1 MNNEFK
7 KSKSNNET
15 RYTLE
20 SMTAGAT
27 GSGSVATA
35 PSSLG
40 KVQKRG
46 NILAQEAG
54 KDKVPATTPRNF
66 VAKNAK
72 SSGAGAHKDKKK
84 EQKQGAAKHKKPY
97 MESLRTKI
105 DQLKSK
111 LAEAG
116 MPFRGV
122 GGAFNRGDDERH
134 DLDPTDWYVVKDG
147 KMFKTSVYPNQ
158 VQLAIAQGYSRTR
171 DEAKA
176 KAEQQ
181 GVEEGG
187 ASMPGD
193 QYLSIPADQT
203 KLSIG
208 QQMAQDGITYSPDK
222 EDELI
227 GLMAQ
232 YMKKAGMSSK
242 QIRYLLSY
250 DEDYIPDQ
258 LSDLPKQGVAEAFG
272 SSSVNM
278 PANAAGTDGHQ
289 QSIDFYNQEVDNLAV
304 QADPEF
310 QEWIEAAEEKL
321 VAAIRNG
328 KDFTHLAK
336 VLSAQQVK
344 KFGGKTL
351 GQQYGSQ
358 MAGKADAYYT
368 SEIRN
373 ILNGP
378 VTNAGNEMT
387 RRHEL
392 SLQLQTIRSGWRR
405 MSPEDKQNLAD
416 QVGYSLEE
424 LEHFVKTGQDP
435 EEGDLRESVKQVR
448 PATPDELRTGYTA
461 SKSHAVGADG
471 NVYYFMDPKLK
482 QVGLL
487 RNKKQ
492 GVAEATGDERFDSM
506 MGQITGGAGAR
517 QGVDNLNKSLTART
531 GSDPETALAKFGQEF
546 IKWLE
551 DLCREFAKQG
561 ADRFNKLKKLSE
573 FEDGGETMAHWL
585 IDVAKQTKT
594 SGITLADIQE
604 FSSEFNT
611 HGMWAWQMFP
621 IAWSQNEWQDYKD
634 QWTGPNGYIANLRH
648 SPEQGVAEGSG
659 ANKTHLAMAY
669 LKAVV
674 MAPIGT
680 PEKRRIL
687 NWQQILSNQFDI
699 EMDPDT
705 LAQMLPQFDSQ
716 LQSGNLDK
724 LQNRMASRGELE
736 IGESEQGVAE
746 APEDRTSYQVAKIL
760 SDRGIKYDPAQE
772 NELINAIGM
781 VLVKE
786 LNMSPKE
793 ARYLIS
799 YDEDF
804 VSDTLGELRSM
815 EQSVSEVDVYMESLA
830 HSLQQ
835 VLSEKAVSK
844 KQQKFM
850 GMVHAA
856 QKGEKPASKEVAK
869 TAKDMGKKDARDFA
883 STKHKGL
890 PEKKKSKK

>member
-1 MNNEFK
+1 
-7 KSKSNNET
+7 
-15 RYTLE
+15 
-20 SMTAGAT
+20 
-27 GSGSVATA
+27 
-35 PSSLG
+35 
-40 KVQKRG
+40 
-46 NILAQEAG
+46 
-54 KDKVPATTPRNF
+54 
-66 VAKNAK
+66 
-72 SSGAGAHKDKKK
+72 
-84 EQKQGAAKHKKPY
+84 
-97 MESLRTKI
+97 
-105 DQLKSK
+105 
-111 LAEAG
+111 
-116 MPFRGV
+116 
-122 GGAFNRGDDERH
+122 
-134 DLDPTDWYVVKDG
+134 
-147 KMFKTSVYPNQ
+147 
-158 VQLAIAQGYSRTR
+158 
-171 DEAKA
+171 
-176 KAEQQ
+176 
-181 GVEEGG
+181 
-187 ASMPGD
+187 
-193 QYLSIPADQT
+193 
-203 KLSIG
+203 
-208 QQMAQDGITYSPDK
+208 
-222 EDELI
+222 
-227 GLMAQ
+227 
-232 YMKKAGMSSK
+232 
-242 QIRYLLSY
+242 
-250 DEDYIPDQ
+250 
-258 LSDLPKQGVAEAFG
+258 
-272 SSSVNM
+272 
-278 PANAAGTDGHQ
+278 
-289 QSIDFYNQEVDNLAV
+289 
-304 QADPEF
+304 
-310 QEWIEAAEEKL
+310 
-321 VAAIRNG
+321 
-328 KDFTHLAK
+328 
-336 VLSAQQVK
+336 
-344 KFGGKTL
+344 
-351 GQQYGSQ
+351 
-358 MAGKADAYYT
+358 
-368 SEIRN
+368 
-373 ILNGP
+373 
-378 VTNAGNEMT
+378 
-387 RRHEL
+387 
-392 SLQLQTIRSGWRR
+392 
-405 MSPEDKQNLAD
+405 
-416 QVGYSLEE
+416 
-424 LEHFVKTGQDP
+424 
-435 EEGDLRESVKQVR
+435 
-448 PATPDELRTGYTA
+448 
-461 SKSHAVGADG
+461 
-471 NVYYFMDPKLK
+471 
-482 QVGLL
+482 
-487 RNKKQ
+487 
-492 GVAEATGDERFDSM
+492 
-506 MGQITGGAGAR
+506 
-517 QGVDNLNKSLTART
+517 
-531 GSDPETALAKFGQEF
+531 LAKFGQEF

-844 KQQKFM
+844 QQQKFM

-869 TAKDMGKKDARDFA
+869 VAKDMGKKDAKDFA